1 MLLCE
6 FLLKISKALKF
17 YPIRTIFAL
26 SVFATWVSVFTQ
38 CDHLSFW
45 ISDELISEVQD
56 EGRRIRRRRKLYPT
70 SPPHQ
75 QTDAAMQMLPSTNS
89 WSSPLTAGSFSRD
102 LLQVQC
108 SGGFSPPRSISP
120 GSLSPTRSRE
130 PTFTVKQVVS
140 LCERLWKER
149 EEKLREEYNQ
159 VLSDRLAGTYVS

>member
-1 MLLCE
+1 MF
-6 FLLKISKALKF
+6 FL
-17 YPIRTIFAL
+17 
-26 SVFATWVSVFTQ
+26 
-38 CDHLSFW
+38 

-56 EGRRIRRRRKLYPT
+56 EGRRIRRRRKLCPT
-70 SPPHQ
+70 SPSHQ
-75 QTDAAMQMLPSTNS
+75 PTDAAMQALPSSNS

-108 SGGFSPPRSISP
+108 SGGFSPPRSVSP

-159 VLSDRLAGTYVS
+159 VLSDRLAGTYSVNSHSSWLILFGIIHINWSCVGSKGLSRLIFKWLIF